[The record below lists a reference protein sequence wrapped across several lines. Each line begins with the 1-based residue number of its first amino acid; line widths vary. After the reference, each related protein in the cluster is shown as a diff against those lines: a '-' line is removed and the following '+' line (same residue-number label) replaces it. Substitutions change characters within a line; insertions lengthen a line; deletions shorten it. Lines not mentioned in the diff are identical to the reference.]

1 MSRNLYSLYLVLIDL
16 FSYYLSLF
24 LAVQTRSFL
33 DYLPLGLEP
42 YLHSFFH
49 YLPFFWIP
57 AVFVL
62 FMAYEGLYTSR
73 KGFWFDLRDIF
84 RGIFVSMIVVM
95 AIVSLG
101 KMTDVVSRLTMGF
114 LGIYSLF
121 IFPVFRY
128 FLKREAHKRG
138 YFLKKFL
145 VFGNGKEVD
154 EVVKALCGDP
164 YLGFKNVGII
174 DGKNVS
180 LLTEE
185 LIKRRA
191 NFVIIYQ
198 GELEED
204 ELSRITNEIHRAS
217 GEVMVLPNIRGI
229 SLLSSE
235 LYFLFFHE
243 VFMLRIRNNLQS
255 LPRRAVK
262 RSFDIIFAL
271 FLLPVVIPLVALISL
286 MIKLDSRGPVFFKQQ
301 RIGRGGKKIWVYKF
315 RTMYVDAERKLNE
328 LLEKD
333 EEAKREWEEFYK
345 LKDDPRITKVGRLL
359 RKTSLDELPQI
370 FNVLKGDMSFVGPRP
385 VLEEELRKY
394 YGEYSVYYLIT
405 RPGITGLW
413 QVSGR
418 NLLSYERRVHLDVW
432 YVLNWSLWLD
442 VVILIKTIRAV
453 FKGEGAY

>member
-1 MSRNLYSLYLVLIDL
+1 M
-16 FSYYLSLF
+16 
-24 LAVQTRSFL
+24 
-33 DYLPLGLEP
+33 
-42 YLHSFFH
+42 
-49 YLPFFWIP
+49 
-57 AVFVL
+57 
-62 FMAYEGLYTSR
+62 
-73 KGFWFDLRDIF
+73 
-84 RGIFVSMIVVM
+84 
-95 AIVSLG
+95 
-101 KMTDVVSRLTMGF
+101 
-114 LGIYSLF
+114 
-121 IFPVFRY
+121 
-128 FLKREAHKRG
+128 
-138 YFLKKFL
+138 
-145 VFGNGKEVD
+145 
-154 EVVKALCGDP
+154 KALCGDP

-174 DGKNVS
+174 DGKNVP

-191 NFVIIYQ
+191 DFVILYQ
-198 GELEED
+198 GELDEE

-262 RSFDIIFAL
+262 RSFDITFAL
-271 FLLPVVIPLVALISL
+271 FLLPIVIPLVTIIAFL
-286 MIKLDSRGPVFFKQQ
+286 IKLDSRGPVFFKQQ
-301 RIGRGGKKIWVYKF
+301 RVGRGGKKIWVYKF
-315 RTMYVDAERKLNE
+315 RTMYVDAERRLRE
-328 LLEKD
+328 LLEKNED
-333 EEAKREWEEFYK
+333 ARKEWEEFYK
-345 LKDDPRITKVGRLL
+345 LRDDPRITKVGRFL

-453 FKGEGAY
+453 FRGEGAY